1 MSVSASTSANSQG
14 RSKRR
19 TGSHAARPGPRGSHA
34 ALLPAPEI
42 PNIAHATSADPR
54 ELDALLVIV
63 PDAPTSSLFEQL
75 PESERW
81 QELNARTLSTSK
93 TARSGTVRTTVLT
106 NRRQT
111 LAVLG
116 YIGAEASTFER
127 LALAGRMFKEA
138 SARNPGSVGL
148 IALGDASADES
159 GIDALLAAGLASAF
173 QMPAY
178 HAKPDTDAAIGRLV
192 LVGAPKVDIP
202 YAVAAARGNN
212 LVRWL
217 TALPPNMLDARGYHD
232 TIAKLARTNKLGLTW
247 LDEQSL
253 RRLGANA
260 FLAVSAANVTRDA
273 GIAHLTYRPPGH
285 KARSRAGSSR
295 ARSSPASAPP
305 DITLV
310 GKGIL
315 FDTGGVNLKPHRS
328 MLDMHIDMSGSAVAL
343 ATLLALV
350 ELQAPIAVD
359 AWLAIT
365 ENQIGPNAYR
375 PQEVVT
381 AANGVTIQVI
391 HTDAEGRMVLADT
404 LALASKTR
412 PRFMI
417 DFATLTGA
425 AVYSLTERMSGVLTN
440 RQPLAPKLVEAGRT
454 SGERVWNFP
463 FDSDYDTDLE
473 SKVADIL
480 QCSVDGK
487 GDHILATRFLSRFV
501 PEDIAWA
508 HVDLAAASRTGGL
521 AHINTDIT
529 GFGVRYA
536 LELILKHDILGAVGR
551 RK

>member
-1 MSVSASTSANSQG
+1 MSASTSANSRVKRTKG
-14 RSKRR
+14 SASTRTSRLGSRS
-19 TGSHAARPGPRGSHA
+19 AQAPQ
-34 ALLPAPEI
+34 LLPPTDAPQ
-42 PNIAHATSADPR
+42 IAHGTGTQVN
-54 ELDALLVIV
+54 ELDAILAIV
-63 PDAPTSSLFEQL
+63 PDSPAKSLFEQL

-81 QELNARTLSTSK
+81 QGLNARFPSTSK
-93 TARSGTVRTTVLT
+93 AARSGTVRTTVLA
-106 NRRQT
+106 NSRQT

-127 LALAGRMFKEA
+127 LALAGRMLKEVA
-138 SARNPGSVGL
+138 SRSPGSIGL
-148 IALGDASADES
+148 ITLGDEVAAEE
-159 GIDALLAAGLASAF
+159 GTDALLAAALASAF
-173 QMPAY
+173 QMPAFRSR
-178 HAKPDTDAAIGRLV
+178 KSEDEPIRRLSLLGAA
-192 LVGAPKVDIP
+192 KVDIP
-202 YAVAAARGNN
+202 YAAAAARGTN

-217 TALPPNMLDARGYHD
+217 TALPPNMLDARGYHA
-232 TIAKLARTNKLGLTW
+232 TIAKLAKTHKVGFEW

-253 RRLGANA
+253 RRAGANA
-260 FLAVSAANVTRDA
+260 FLAVSAANVRRDA
-273 GIAHLTYRPPGH
+273 GIAHLTYRPPGN
-285 KARSRAGSSR
+285 KSRS
-295 ARSSPASAPP
+295 P
-305 DITLV
+305 DIALV

-350 ELQAPIAVD
+350 ELQAPFAID
-359 AWLAIT
+359 AWLAVT

-404 LALASKTR
+404 LALAGRTQ
-412 PRFMI
+412 PRFML

-440 RQPLAPKLVEAGRT
+440 RPKLAAKLVEAGRT

-463 FDSDYDTDLE
+463 FDADYDTDLE
-473 SKVADIL
+473 SKVADVL
-480 QCSVDGK
+480 QCAVDGK
-487 GDHILATRFLSRFV
+487 GDQILATRFLSRFV
-501 PEDIAWA
+501 PEDIPWA
-508 HVDLAAASRTGGL
+508 HIDLSSATRTGGL

-536 LELILKHDILGAVGR
+536 LELILKHDILADVGR

>member
-1 MSVSASTSANSQG
+1 VSASTSANSRG
-14 RSKRR
+14 RTKRR
-19 TGSHAARPGPRGSHA
+19 TGSHTARLGPSL
-34 ALLPAPEI
+34 LLPAAEI
-42 PNIAHATSADPR
+42 PNIAKATSADPD
-54 ELDALLVIV
+54 ELDALLAIL
-63 PDAPTSSLFEQL
+63 PDAPTASDFERL

-81 QELNARTLSTSK
+81 QELNARSK
-93 TARSGTVRTTVLT
+93 ARSGTVRSTVLT

-111 LAVLG
+111 FAVLG
-116 YIGAEASTFER
+116 YIGADATTFER
-127 LALAGRMFKEA
+127 LALAGRMLKEA
-138 SARNPGSVGL
+138 SSRNPGTMGL
-148 IALGDASADES
+148 IALGDGSAAQG
-159 GIDALLAAGLASAF
+159 GIEALLAAALACAF
-173 QMPAY
+173 HMPAY
-178 HAKPDTDAAIGRLV
+178 RAKADDDAGIKHLV
-192 LVGAPKVDIP
+192 LVGATEFDVP
-202 YAVAAARGNN
+202 YVVSGARGNN

-217 TALPPNMLDARGYHD
+217 TALPPNMLNSRGYRD
-232 TIAKLARTNKLGLTW
+232 TIAKLARTHKLGFTW
-247 LDEQSL
+247 HDEQSL

-260 FLAVSAANVTRDA
+260 FLAVSQANATRDA
-273 GIAHLTYRPPGH
+273 GIAHLTYRPPGY
-285 KARSRAGSSR
+285 KARAGARTGARTSTKSSGK
-295 ARSSPASAPP
+295 SPANSP
-305 DITLV
+305 DIALV

-328 MLDMHIDMSGSAVAL
+328 MLDMHTDMSGSAVAL

-350 ELQAPIAVD
+350 ELKAPFAVD

-375 PQEVVT
+375 PQEVIT

-404 LALASKTR
+404 LALASKTQ

-440 RQPLAPKLVEAGRT
+440 HQALAPKLVEAGRT

-463 FDSDYDTDLE
+463 FDADFDTDLE
-473 SKVADIL
+473 SKVADIM

-508 HVDLAAASRTGGL
+508 HVDLSASTRTGGL
-521 AHINTDIT
+521 AHINTEIT

-536 LELILKHDILGAVGR
+536 LELILKHDILGAVERG
-551 RK
+551 K